1 MNIQRL
7 LEGRQIRVIRYSGVK
22 GNKESFKALSGKKTS
37 IIHLAT
43 HGFFMEDVESD
54 NEKQER
60 LKRLGGGQK
69 AYENQLLRSGLILA
83 GGNKAWTGEPVEGVE
98 NGILFADD
106 VAKMNLLGAELI
118 VLSACVTALG
128 EINNSEGVFGLQRA
142 FKLAGAQ
149 TLVMSLW
156 EVDDKATSIIMG
168 EFYRNWLSGM
178 SKQEAFKA
186 AQRSLRKEERFSSP
200 YFWAAFVMMD

>member
-1 MNIQRL
+1 M
-7 LEGRQIRVIRYSGVK
+7 
-22 GNKESFKALSGKKTS
+22 
-37 IIHLAT
+37 
-43 HGFFMEDVESD
+43 
-54 NEKQER
+54 
-60 LKRLGGGQK
+60 
-69 AYENQLLRSGLILA
+69 
-83 GGNKAWTGEPVEGVE
+83 
-98 NGILFADD
+98 
-106 VAKMNLLGAELI
+106 
-118 VLSACVTALG
+118 SACVTALG
-128 EINNSEGVFGLQRA
+128 NVNNSEGVFGLQRA